1 MNDDVLD
8 LFCEHPDCEDAT
20 IEELAASFEVTCDYI
35 IQEFILD

>member
-20 IEELAASFEVTCDYI
+20 IEELAEYFEVTVDYI
-35 IQEFILD
+35 VQEFILD